1 MHVLAAAATLG
12 ALTGG
17 RTFAVSALFARAL
30 SDVAPNAASG
40 PLTGR
45 LASGTAAR
53 ALTGLALAELLVDKL
68 PIIGPRTEPLP
79 LLARAVAGGVAGAAS
94 AELLGSAKT
103 LPVLAGAGAALV
115 GAHLAYHLRRRIR
128 RKADVADT
136 VVAIAEDAAV
146 IGIGAEVVEDL
157 IEDALARAARHGHRG
172 SSVGA
177 AG

>member
-30 SDVAPNAASG
+30 SDVAPHAASG

-45 LASGTAAR
+45 LSSGTGTR
-53 ALTGLALAELLVDKL
+53 VLTGLAVAELLVDKL

-79 LLARAVAGGVAGAAS
+79 LLARAIAGGVAGAAS
-94 AELLGSAKT
+94 AELLGGART

-146 IGIGAEVVEDL
+146 IGIGAEVVDGL
-157 IEDALARAARHGHRG
+157 IEEALARAARRG
-172 SSVGA
+172 PRAALAGA
-177 AG
+177 AA

>member
-30 SDVAPNAASG
+30 SDFAPHAARG

-45 LASGTAAR
+45 LSSETGMR
-53 ALTGLALAELLVDKL
+53 VLTGLAVAELLADKL
-68 PIIGPRTEPLP
+68 PLVGPRTEPLP

-94 AELLGSAKT
+94 AELLGRAKT
-103 LPVLAGAGAALV
+103 LPVLVGAGAAFV
-115 GAHLAYHLRRRIR
+115 GAHVAYHARRRIR

-136 VVAIAEDAAV
+136 VVAIAEDAV
-146 IGIGAEVVEDL
+146 ILGVGAEVVDGL
-157 IEDALARAARHGHRG
+157 VADTLATC
-172 SSVGA
+172 
-177 AG
+177 

>member
-30 SDVAPNAASG
+30 SDTAPNAASG

-45 LASGTAAR
+45 LSSATASHV
-53 ALTGLALAELLVDKL
+53 LTGLAVAELLADKL

-79 LLARAVAGGVAGAAS
+79 VLARAIAGGVAGAAA
-94 AELLGSAKT
+94 AELLGRAKT
-103 LPVLAGAGAALV
+103 LPVLVGAGAAFV
-115 GAHLAYHLRRRIR
+115 GAHVAYHLRRRIR

-146 IGIGAEVVEDL
+146 IGVGAEVVDGL
-157 IEDALARAARHGHRG
+157 IEQALASR
-172 SSVGA
+172 
-177 AG
+177 